1 MSKEKEVLHNA
12 DKRGSFLIECKSLD
26 ELPSIAKQILDMHPD
41 KRVFALFGVMGAGKT
56 TLIKSFCKALNVND
70 SACSPSFGIVHHYL
84 TDEEESV
91 FHFDF
96 YRINRVEEAFDIGY
110 EEYLYSGE
118 FCFMEWPE
126 IIEHLLPE
134 DCCRVYL
141 EDRNGKRFIKI

>member
-1 MSKEKEVLHNA
+1 MEGVFECFTEDQLGDIASK
-12 DKRGSFLIECKSLD
+12 
-26 ELPSIAKQILDMHPD
+26 ILKKYPEQ
-41 KRVFALFGVMGAGKT
+41 RVFAFYGAMGVGKT
-56 TLIKSFCKALNVND
+56 TLIKAICQKLGIIDIAGSPTFSIVNQYQTRQ
-70 SACSPSFGIVHHYL
+70 GNRIN
-84 TDEEESV
+84 
-91 FHFDF
+91 HFDF
-96 YRINRVEEAFDIGY
+96 YRMKKPEEAFDIGY